1 MEGGVIMQGQGT
13 TIQIGIAD
21 ISFLAGIIDLT
32 PPGASREAIDM
43 TDFGD
48 GTARIFEPAELVDYG
63 ELSVDV
69 IFDPADIPDITG
81 TTQYVIITYPDATL
95 FGFHAFITGV
105 EASVPMDD
113 KATATITMKVTGA
126 AETLVGGSELVT
138 NGTFPFGAGAFT
150 GWFVE
155 AGWVSVDSTPDYA
168 RFYWDGTGTAPDSAM
183 WATDFSI
190 EAATMYLVSVDVYA
204 PIKPAS
210 AKLSVFS
217 GQCTAIVPRSHY
229 GLGTFKKFA
238 FVALSS
244 SQDQLGF
251 NVITPIAEEVDFGIT
266 NVSVKKLSIVE

>member
-1 MEGGVIMQGQGT
+1 MQGQGT

-43 TDFGD
+43 TDFGA

-63 ELSVDV
+63 ELSVDI

-138 NGTFPFGAGAFT
+138 NGTFPFGAGAYTTFT
-150 GWFVE
+150 GWEE
-155 AGWVSVDSTPDYA
+155 ADWVSVDSTHDYA
-168 RFYWDGTGTAPDSAM
+168 RLYWDGTGLEPDSFLIN
-183 WATDFSI
+183 TYLSV

-210 AKLSVFS
+210 AALAVSIGGYS
-217 GQCTAIVPRSHY
+217 RIVPSSHY